1 MEQSRKQFKI
11 ASLVVL
17 IFTAFTLVNL
27 IAEIFYGDLSNAA
40 LPEGAPSNAL
50 AVTQIFVLVFSF
62 VMLLPQVYIGW
73 KGLRVAKNP
82 DDSKGH
88 IIWAAI
94 LLGFA
99 VLGLIEPV
107 IALIQQGGTYGNI
120 SDLFGGLLDV
130 IIFYEYI
137 QYARAVLK
145 GQ

>member
-40 LPEGAPSNAL
+40 LPEGAPSNAT
-50 AVTQIFVLVFSF
+50 AITQIFLLVFSF

-99 VLGLIEPV
+99 ALGLIESV
-107 IALIQQGGTYGNI
+107 ITMIQQGGTYENFSG
-120 SDLFGGLLDV
+120 LFGGLLEAV
-130 IIFYEYI
+130 IFYEYI

>member
-1 MEQSRKQFKI
+1 MEQSRKHLKT

-17 IFTAFTLVNL
+17 IFAAATLVNL
-27 IAEIFYGDLSNAA
+27 IAEIFLGDLSNAA
-40 LPEGAPSNAL
+40 LPEGAPSNAP

-107 IALIQQGGTYGNI
+107 ISMIRQGGTYG
-120 SDLFGGLLDV
+120 SFSGLFGGLLDTV
-130 IIFYEYI
+130 IFYEYV